1 MPKQPYFLE
10 RHILSI
16 NSSDRDYSLWKN
28 SNHFEINI
36 PSDTYKNIQTIKLLP
51 LTLNFKSENIA
62 SKKENTTFK
71 FNITPN
77 INYQHYTIYNELMK
91 NPTFTVT
98 IPDGN
103 YNAKNLIA
111 TIENQMNLLVTNFIR
126 SNGEIKTEY
135 GNIDGK
141 LLTIQTFYNKSNL
154 KNLYIEFKN
163 KENYYPEFLD
173 DDWSDGYMFFY
184 LDENKSEYFKKV
196 RCKLLISEE
205 EINKIKK
212 INDTVTLD
220 PNDNNLNKSKYDVT
234 INSIKC
240 FTFENTELVN
250 INDFSYNRFKV
261 FYNEV
266 SEKIT
271 FGNTFDTFRLDFD
284 NPNTLCDEP
293 TNGIAKNLG
302 FENKLLFSRENV
314 NEVTSYNS
322 VPPNKWLKLDEDKFN
337 KINIY
342 FKKFVYSIEATSVL
356 NLSYD
361 YKDVYLDIKEINQN
375 HEVLKNDST
384 PIFKNNINNVKTNS
398 FYAFLKNKDKD
409 KDNECIQDFDCVST
423 FNPPLDNLKK
433 LSIKFRYHNGV
444 LVENL
449 DDNIVINLEVNS
461 LTPDTINIDK
471 INTPET
477 Y

>member
-62 SKKENTTFK
+62 SKKENTSFK
-71 FNITPN
+71 FTITPN
-77 INYQHYTIYNELMK
+77 INYQHFTIYNELLEK
-91 NPTFTVT
+91 KTFIIT

-103 YNAKNLIA
+103 YNSKTLVA
-111 TIENQMNLLVTNFIR
+111 TIENNMNNLVTEFIR
-126 SNGEIKTEY
+126 NSGEIKTDY
-135 GNIDGK
+135 GNINGN
-141 LLTIQTFYNKSNL
+141 LLTIQSFYNKSNF
-154 KNLYIEFKN
+154 KNLYLEFKN
-163 KENYYPEFLD
+163 KKDYYPEFLD
-173 DDWSDGYMFFY
+173 DEWSDGYMFFY
-184 LDENKSEYFKKV
+184 LDENKSKYFKKV

-212 INDTVTLD
+212 INDTVTLN
-220 PNDNNLNKSKYDVT
+220 PNDNKLDKSKYTVSL
-234 INSIKC
+234 NSNDC
-240 FTFENTELVN
+240 FIFENTELVD

-266 SEKIT
+266 NEKLT
-271 FGNTFDTFRLDFD
+271 FGNTFDSFTLDFD
-284 NPNTLCDEP
+284 NPSTLCDEP
-293 TNGIAKNLG
+293 INGIAKTLG
-302 FENKLLFSRENV
+302 FENKILFSRENV
-314 NEVTSYNS
+314 NKVTSYNS
-322 VPPNKWLKLDEDKFN
+322 SPPNTWLKLDEDMFN

-342 FKKFVYSIEATSVL
+342 FKKFVYTIEGKYSL
-356 NLSYD
+356 NLLNKSEN
-361 YKDVYLDIKEINQN
+361 VYLDIKEINQN

-398 FYAFLKNKDKD
+398 FYAFLKG
-409 KDNECIQDFDCVST
+409 KDNDCVLDYDCIST

-433 LSIKFRYHNGV
+433 LSIKFRYHNGE